1 MTVLDVSL
9 GKPAE
14 GVHVNLQVYR
24 DRGNISL
31 FDPVSQQVT
40 DADGRCMTLLPP
52 RDSEG
57 AKQAPEFQIAAGIY
71 KVVFK
76 PQEYFAKTGRK
87 CFYPWIEIPFQ
98 VENPDE
104 HYHIPLLISPY
115 SFTTY
120 RGS

>member
-31 FDPVSQQVT
+31 FDPVSQQLSPSSVSRVT
-40 DADGRCMTLLPP
+40 DAD
-52 RDSEG
+52 
-57 AKQAPEFQIAAGIY
+57 APEFQIAAGIY

-104 HYHIPLLISPY
+104 HYHIPLLISPH